1 MILRRLHCVPAAGA
15 RVSMGGPPPKG
26 RLTCSALLCAMV
38 AALGGLIFGYDIGG
52 GGGAQVMLGFNW
64 QFGPLAT
71 PPTPPSSR
79 LGALTTLCSRSNAW
93 RPIAGFLKP
102 PQLYPPGTPVSEM
115 DTDMNDPLNIFIGEA
130 QYIDAVRPPIICPTT
145 LDWLTH
151 TCASVVG
158 WQDRLVVYLWCG
170 RGRDPIGLPCGH
182 LRTQTL
188 HHHLR
193 PRLLHRS
200 FDPGVRGRGAQDRG

>member
-1 MILRRLHCVPAAGA
+1 MASTGNSVRSQPR
-15 RVSMGGPPPKG
+15 
-26 RLTCSALLCAMV
+26 
-38 AALGGLIFGYDIGG
+38 
-52 GGGAQVMLGFNW
+52 
-64 QFGPLAT
+64 
-71 PPTPPSSR
+71 PTPPSSR

-158 WQDRLVVYLWCG
+158 WQDRLAVYLWCG

-200 FDPGVRGRGAQDRG
+200 FDPGVRGRGAQVRGSGRLQRSGHDGGSARAGEQDESASTHMPRAPARSVCSFS